1 MSETKQTPTNGVT
14 EAQASPTK
22 KTAMEKKLEIMAG
35 MTRQDFADA
44 TATQV
49 KFMPQPRTI
58 PKSHQA
64 IAKKIGWILYKAE
77 EMRIK
82 VREVCMRIQECLLPF
97 ESVKR
102 S

>member
-1 MSETKQTPTNGVT
+1 MSETKQAGTNGVT
-14 EAQASPTK
+14 EAQASPAK
-22 KTAMEKKLEIMAG
+22 KTAMEKKIENMAG

-77 EMRIK
+77 EIRIK
-82 VREVCMRIQECLLPF
+82 VRVLWSRCEF
-97 ESVKR
+97 ERENAMVAE
-102 S
+102 